1 MIRLTLNFLTTSSS
15 SSNNVNSGMLPRPPA
30 LSVRRSGES
39 SMLMVRSSSFGTS
52 FIPRRSAPK
61 ANPREGLRDDILS
74 DALCADA
81 ATPHHTTTVLR
92 PFFRDHPGQAGA
104 RRELLDFMV
113 QEKINRGRHTD
124 HPTGRHSIRTNQ
136 CPPPPSPL
144 FTGRMPF
151 LPPNQQC
158 QNTEGN

>member
-30 LSVRRSGES
+30 LSLRR
-39 SMLMVRSSSFGTS
+39 RSSFGTS

-136 CPPPPSPL
+136 CPPSPSP
-144 FTGRMPF
+144 PF
-151 LPPNQQC
+151 YRPDALPAAQP
-158 QNTEGN
+158 TVSKH